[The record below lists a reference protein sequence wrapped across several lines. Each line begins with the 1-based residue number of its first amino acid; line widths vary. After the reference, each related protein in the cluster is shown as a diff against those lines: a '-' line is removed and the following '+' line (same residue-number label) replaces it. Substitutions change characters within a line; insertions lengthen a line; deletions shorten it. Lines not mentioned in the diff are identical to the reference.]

1 MYYKLNP
8 DKCAT
13 LIRAT
18 LGMQR
23 RKQIDLARELGIG
36 KVLLNMY
43 LNRKLDL
50 LPEHIEI
57 ALDSLGIKKQAER
70 LTGLNNERQ
79 NT

>member
-1 MYYKLNP
+1 MYYQLNP

-18 LGMQR
+18 LGAQR
-23 RKQIDLARELGIG
+23 RKQVDLARELGIG

-57 ALDSLGIKKQAER
+57 ALDSLGIRKQAER
-70 LTGLNNERQ
+70 LTGLNND
-79 NT
+79 